1 MPIVRILA
9 ADSDSCAN
17 FAWFVSNFPNPYKG
31 HILDRQQRAQ
41 RHGRRKRLFFLT
53 TMLVSLEASTATD
66 VRANRFIPS
75 VFDVIHF
82 LSGAMSLYKNV
93 VFNSYG
99 TALFVSNKAEYGGEI
114 REMEEKQVPIR
125 FFDMSRGFGIRHARI
140 WPLMGT
146 NNAACC
152 SIPTHESMS
161 WLKLHTE
168 IITDRCVWLLA
179 LSGLCHCA
187 VRANLRAPPREDFV
201 WLSCV
206 FSRV

>member
-9 ADSDSCAN
+9 TDSDSCAN
-17 FAWFVSNFPNPYKG
+17 FAWFVSNIPTPYKG
-31 HILDRQQRAQ
+31 HILARQQRAQ

-53 TMLVSLEASTATD
+53 TMLVSLEASTATE
-66 VRANRFIPS
+66 VRANRLIPS
-75 VFDVIHF
+75 VFNVIHF

-114 REMEEKQVPIR
+114 REMEEKQVPIG
-125 FFDMSRGFGIRHARI
+125 FFDMSRGFGIRHTRI

-146 NNAACC
+146 SNSCC

-161 WLKLHTE
+161 WRKLHTE
-168 IITDRCVWLLA
+168 IITDRCVLLFT
-179 LSGLCHCA
+179 LSGLRHCA
-187 VRANLRAPPREDFV
+187 ARATLRVPPREDLV